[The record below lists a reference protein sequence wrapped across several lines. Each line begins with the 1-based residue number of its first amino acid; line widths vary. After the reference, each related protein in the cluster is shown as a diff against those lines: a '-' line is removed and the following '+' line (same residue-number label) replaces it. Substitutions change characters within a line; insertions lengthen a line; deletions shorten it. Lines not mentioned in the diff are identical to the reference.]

1 MSNHDDD
8 NERGNGG
15 GCLTWL
21 IVILLIWM
29 ALATGGAELVNDV
42 NISTGSYSDHTAPRV
57 RVYTGYP
64 TAVHPDGWYS
74 NPANFEH
81 RQPTPTP
88 ALLSGVHHDQFGQ
101 RVEIHPGNVTMRQRD
116 ANGGEFLEINGVR
129 YFRTATGE
137 LFRTGQ

>member
-1 MSNHDDD
+1 MSNYDDD
-8 NERGNGG
+8 NERGNGGG

-29 ALATGGAELVNDV
+29 ALATAGADLVHDA
-42 NISTGSYSDHTAPRV
+42 TGSYSDHTAPRV

-74 NPANFEH
+74 NPANFEN

-88 ALLSGVHHDQFGQ
+88 MLQPGVHYDQFGQ
-101 RVEIHPGNVTMRQRD
+101 RVEVHPGNVTLRQRD

-129 YFRTATGE
+129 YWRTATGE
-137 LFRTGQ
+137 LFRVAQ